1 MAASTD
7 ELLPAYQ
14 GLLRAQSAS
23 LRGPEAAAPLSVD
36 DALTSGAALRGKVV
50 VVTGAASGFGK
61 AYAIQVAK
69 FGAKVVLSDLR
80 LESVQ
85 AVVDEIT
92 AAGRQATCIACD
104 VTSWDAQVAMFRHGR
119 NTFGHLDV
127 VAVNAGIGEPES
139 AMFMDMRKGADGE
152 PLRPTMPTLAVNLTG
167 AAYTA
172 KLAFFHLNENPNKE
186 GKAVVLLG
194 SMASFSGI
202 PGAPAYS
209 MSKHGI
215 LGLFRSLYYDALV
228 YGIKIN
234 IVNPFF
240 VSTGII
246 GVLPRLLIAGIP
258 LATIDEVVAAM
269 VAASTKPDSNGSAF
283 VVDFKGILELP
294 TAVFSV
300 DDGYYR
306 VFASRAQGL
315 MGWGKWAFDVVSA
328 VTGAFTRK

>member
-1 MAASTD
+1 MTASTE
-7 ELLPAYQ
+7 ELAPAFQ
-14 GLLRAQSAS
+14 GLLGAQSAA
-23 LRGPEAAAPLSVD
+23 LRRPEDAAPLSVD

-50 VVTGAASGFGK
+50 VVTGAASGFGR
-61 AYAIQVAK
+61 AYAIQAAK
-69 FGAKVVLSDLR
+69 FGAKLVLSDMKV
-80 LESVQ
+80 ESVQ
-85 AVVDEIT
+85 RVVDEIT
-92 AAGRQATCIACD
+92 AAGGQATCVACD

-119 NTFGHLDV
+119 NVFGHVDV
-127 VAVNAGIGEPES
+127 VVVNAGIGEPDS
-139 AMFMDMRKGADGE
+139 ARFMDMRKGSDGE
-152 PLRPTMPTLAVNLTG
+152 PMKPTMPTLAVNLTG

-172 KLAFFHLNENPNKE
+172 KLAFFHLDENPTKE

-215 LGLFRSLYYDALV
+215 LGLLRSLYYDALV

-246 GVLPRLLIAGIP
+246 GMVPKLLIAGIP

-269 VAASTKPDSNGSAF
+269 IAASTKPDSNGSAF

-294 TAVFSV
+294 AAVYSL
-300 DDGYYR
+300 DGYYH

-328 VTGAFTRK
+328 VAGAFKR

>member
-92 AAGRQATCIACD
+92 AAGGC
-104 VTSWDAQVAMFRHGR
+104 TSDLHRLRRHQLGCPSRHRHGR